1 MPGFRPR
8 TGNVMTVSI
17 NSPHRTSRILPI
29 TAKTVSVRRDGR
41 TLLNCL
47 DLSIEAAGFTVIMGP
62 NGAGKSLLLRVL
74 ANLIRPDEGQI
85 KWSDTAASR
94 QRAGGVAVVFQKPV
108 LLRRSV
114 LANLEFALAAA
125 GVPKPSRRTRAD
137 ELLAMAGLQS
147 LSESPA
153 RVLSG
158 GEQQRLALVR
168 ALASVPQVLLLDEPT
183 ASLDPQATRDFEQLA
198 KSIHDSGTKIVM
210 VTHDVGQAHRLA
222 DEVVFIHQGQIVEV
236 APTAHFFE
244 NASHPASK
252 AYLEGELYV

>member
-1 MPGFRPR
+1 MDVSL
-8 TGNVMTVSI
+8 NVA
-17 NSPHRTSRILPI
+17 HRAPQILPI
-29 TAKTVSVRRDGR
+29 RAKAVSVRRDGR
-41 TLLNCL
+41 DLLNGL
-47 DLSIEAAGFTVIMGP
+47 DLSVEAPGFTVIMGP

-74 ANLIRPDEGQI
+74 ANLIKPDTGQLQ
-85 KWSDTAASR
+85 WCDSAPNR

-114 LANLEFALAAA
+114 LANLEFALDAA
-125 GVPKPSRRTRAD
+125 GVPKPSRRIRAN

-147 LSESPA
+147 LSGSPA

-168 ALASVPQVLLLDEPT
+168 ALASAPQVLLLDEPT

-222 DEVVFIHQGQIVEV
+222 DEVVFMHRGQIVEV
-236 APTAHFFE
+236 APTVDFFE
-244 NASHPASK
+244 RASHPACQ
-252 AYLEGELYV
+252 AYLQGELYV